1 VINYLFFS
9 DVFAFLFE
17 YLLFGCGFALFRIPL
32 FHICAALSSNVAKRN
47 CFRLF
52 VSLMETSC

>member
-1 VINYLFFS
+1 VIDQLFVLS

-32 FHICAALSSNVAKRN
+32 FNICVIIVEYVISD
-47 CFRLF
+47 CP
-52 VSLMETSC
+52 